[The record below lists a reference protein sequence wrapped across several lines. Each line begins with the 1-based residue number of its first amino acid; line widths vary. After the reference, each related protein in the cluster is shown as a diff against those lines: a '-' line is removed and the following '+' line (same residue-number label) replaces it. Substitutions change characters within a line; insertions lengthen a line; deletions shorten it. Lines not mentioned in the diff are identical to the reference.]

1 MNRDI
6 DKRNLSESDIRAKY
20 ITPAIVGSGWD
31 ELTQIRREFYL
42 TDGRVLVR
50 GRLHSRGNRKFAD
63 YVLYLTPNVPIAIV
77 EAKANHEPM
86 GIGMQQALDYAQML
100 DVPFAYS
107 SNGDGFIERDRTGT
121 GEIERELGLDAFPTP
136 DELRQRYYQW
146 KELSDRQAEIVTQ
159 NYYDDGSGKRPR
171 YYQHVAVNRVV
182 EAIAK
187 GQDRILLVM
196 ATGTGK
202 TYTAFQ
208 IIWRLWKSKTKR
220 RILFLA
226 DRNILVDQTKNNDF
240 KPFGNVM
247 TKISQRK
254 IDPSY
259 EIYLSLYQAV
269 SGKDDTKNIYK
280 QFSPDFFDLVVIDEC
295 HRGSAAEDSSWRE
308 ILTYFSSATHI
319 GLTATPKETEEV
331 SNIDYFGEPLYTY
344 SLKQGIDDGFLAPY
358 KVVRFDTDRDLD
370 GWQPDPGQVDK
381 YNQAIEARIYN
392 RSDINRSLILEGR
405 DVLVADLVTQYLK
418 ESGDRFQKTII
429 FCEDTDHAER
439 MRRALTVANADLCQE
454 NERYVVRITGDDK
467 VGKGELD
474 NFIMPDS
481 KYPVIAT
488 TSELMTTGVDAKT
501 CKLIVLDR
509 TIKSMTKFKQIVGRG
524 TRIDEDFNKTW
535 FTIFDFK
542 QVTKLF
548 ADPEFDGD
556 PVQIYEPKPPVDG
569 RHPKPVIPPNDDDPP
584 SDDDDPDRP
593 KRERY
598 TLTAEAVSVKLD
610 RQQVQYY
617 GKDGKLIT
625 TSYRDYTRQ
634 QVRADYESLDGFLR
648 KWNDAEKKEAIAT
661 ELLELGIP
669 LDELKR
675 EVGSDYDLFDLICHI
690 AFDRPPLTRRERADQ
705 VRKRDYFTK
714 YGDLARQVLEAL
726 LEKYADEGIETI
738 ESNNVLKIPPF
749 SEMGSMMELAR
760 SFGSPAEYRAAIQEL
775 KDSLYDAS

>member
-1 MNRDI
+1 MSRSFE
-6 DKRNLSESDIRAKY
+6 KQGLSEADIRAKY
-20 ITPAIVGSGWD
+20 ITPAILEQGWD
-31 ELTQIRREFYL
+31 ELTQIRREVYL

-50 GRLHSRGNRKFAD
+50 GRLHSRGDRKRAD
-63 YVLYLTPNVPIAIV
+63 YVLYWKPNIPIAVV
-77 EAKANHEPM
+77 EAKANSEPM
-86 GIGMQQALDYAQML
+86 GGGVQQALDYAQML

-107 SNGDGFIERDRTGT
+107 SNGDGFIERSRTGI
-121 GEIERELGLDAFPTP
+121 GPIEQELGLGEFPTP
-136 DELRQRYYQW
+136 DELWQRYRQW
-146 KELSDRQAEIVTQ
+146 KDLGERQAAIISQ
-159 NYYDDGSGKRPR
+159 DYYDDGRGKCPR
-171 YYQHVAVNRVV
+171 YYQQVAVNRVV

-187 GQDRILLVM
+187 GQDRLLLVM

-240 KPFGNVM
+240 KPFGDVM
-247 TKISQRK
+247 TKISKRR

-269 SGKDDTKNIYK
+269 SGREEASNIYK

-308 ILTYFSSATHI
+308 ILTYFSRATHI
-319 GLTATPKETEEV
+319 GLTATPRETKEV
-331 SNIDYFGEPLYTY
+331 SNIDYFGDPIYTY
-344 SLKQGIDDGFLAPY
+344 SLKQGIGDGFLAPY
-358 KVVRFDTDRDLD
+358 KVVRIDTDRDLE
-370 GWQPDPGQVDK
+370 GWQPEAGQVDK
-381 YNQAIEARIYN
+381 YQKVIEERIYN

-405 DVLVADLVTQYLK
+405 DVLVADLVTRFLK
-418 ESGDRFQKTII
+418 ESGDRFQKTIV

-488 TSELMTTGVDAKT
+488 TSELLTTGVDAKT

-509 TIKSMTKFKQIVGRG
+509 TLKSMTKFKQIVGRG
-524 TRIDEDFNKTW
+524 TRIDEDFDKAW

-548 ADPEFDGD
+548 ADLDFDGD
-556 PVQIYEPKPPVDG
+556 PVQVYEPKPPG
-569 RHPKPVIPPNDDDPP
+569 HG
-584 SDDDDPDRP
+584 DDPDPITPPDDERSP
-593 KRERY
+593 NNRLGRERY
-598 TLTAEAVSVKLD
+598 TLTADAVPVEVQ
-610 RQQVQYY
+610 REQVQRY

-648 KWNDAEKKEAIAT
+648 QWNGAEKKAAIAT
-661 ELLELGIP
+661 ELLERGIP
-669 LDELKR
+669 IDELES
-675 EVGSDYDLFDLICHI
+675 EVGSDYDLFDLICHV
-690 AFDRPPLTRRERADQ
+690 AFDQPPLTRRERANN

-714 YGDLARQVLEAL
+714 YGELARQVLEAL
-726 LEKYADEGIETI
+726 LDKYADEGIETI
-738 ESNNVLKIPPF
+738 ESKDMLKIPPF
-749 SEMGSMMELAR
+749 TEMGSFMELAR
-760 SFGSPAEYRAAIQEL
+760 SFGRPAQYRAAIREL
-775 KDSLYDAS
+775 TDFLYGAS

>member
-1 MNRDI
+1 MSRNF
-6 DKRNLSESDIRAKY
+6 DKRTLSEADIRAKY
-20 ITPAIVGSGWD
+20 ITPAIVDCGWD

-50 GRLHSRGNRKFAD
+50 GRLHSRGERKFAD

-77 EAKANHEPM
+77 EAKANSEPM
-86 GIGMQQALDYAQML
+86 GGGMQQALDYAQML

-107 SNGDGFIERDRTGT
+107 SNGDGFIERDRTGM
-121 GEIERELGLDAFPTP
+121 GAIERELRLDEFPTP
-136 DELRQRYYQW
+136 DELWQRYRQW
-146 KELSDRQAEIVTQ
+146 KDLSDRQAAIVAQ
-159 NYYDDGSGKRPR
+159 DYYDDGSGKRPR

-187 GQDRILLVM
+187 GQDRLLLVM

-247 TKISQRK
+247 TKISKRK

-259 EIYLSLYQAV
+259 EVYLSLYQAV
-269 SGKDDTKNIYK
+269 SGQDESKNIYK

-319 GLTATPKETEEV
+319 GLTATPKETEDV
-331 SNIDYFGEPLYTY
+331 SNIDYFGEPIYTY

-358 KVVRFDTDRDLD
+358 KVVRIDTDRDLG
-370 GWQPDPGQVDK
+370 GWQPEPGQVDK
-381 YNQAIEARIYN
+381 YNRAIEERIYN

-405 DVLVADLVTQYLK
+405 DVLVANLVTQFLQ
-418 ESGDRFQKTII
+418 ESGDRFQKTIV

-474 NFIMPDS
+474 HFIMPDS

-488 TSELMTTGVDAKT
+488 TSELLTTGVDAKT

-509 TIKSMTKFKQIVGRG
+509 TLKSMTKFKQIVGRG
-524 TRIDEDFNKTW
+524 TRIDEDFDKAW

-556 PVQIYEPKPPVDG
+556 PVQVYEPKPSGDGDDSDPV
-569 RHPKPVIPPNDDDPP
+569 VPP
-584 SDDDDPDRP
+584 DDDDDRP
-593 KRERY
+593 VNDDRPPRERY
-598 TLTAEAVSVKLD
+598 TLTADAVPVKMQ
-610 RQQVQYY
+610 RQQVQYR

-648 KWNDAEKKEAIAT
+648 KWNAADKKEAIAT
-661 ELLELGIP
+661 ELAERGILIEALEQ
-669 LDELKR
+669 
-675 EVGSDYDLFDLICHI
+675 EVGSDYDLFDLICHV
-690 AFDRPPLTRRERADQ
+690 AFDRPPLTRRERANQ
-705 VRKRDYFTK
+705 VRKRDYFAK

-726 LEKYADEGIETI
+726 LDKYADEGIETI
-738 ESNNVLKIPPF
+738 ESGDVLKIPPF
-749 SEMGSMMELAR
+749 SEMGSFMELAR
-760 SFGSPAEYRAAIQEL
+760 SFGSAAEYRAAIQEL
-775 KDSLYDAS
+775 TASLYDAS

>member
-1 MNRDI
+1 MGQDVNKRD
-6 DKRNLSESDIRAKY
+6 LTESDIRAKY
-20 ITPAIVGSGWD
+20 ITPAIVKCGGWD

-50 GRLHSRGNRKFAD
+50 GRLHSRGERKFAD
-63 YVLYLTPNVPIAIV
+63 YVLYLTPNLPIAIV
-77 EAKANHEPM
+77 EAKANHEPI
-86 GIGMQQALDYAQML
+86 GGGMQQALDYAQML

-121 GEIERELGLDAFPTP
+121 GPIERELKLEEFPTP
-136 DELRQRYYQW
+136 DELWQRYRQW
-146 KELSDRQAEIVTQ
+146 KALSDHQAAIVSQ
-159 NYYDDGSGKRPR
+159 PYYDDGSGKRPR

-187 GQDRILLVM
+187 GQDRLLLVM

-208 IIWRLWKSKTKR
+208 IIWRLWQSKTKR

-226 DRNILVDQTKNNDF
+226 DLNILVDQTKNNDF

-247 TKISQRK
+247 TKISKRK

-269 SGKDDTKNIYK
+269 SGNEESRNIYK

-319 GLTATPKETEEV
+319 GLTATPKETEDV
-331 SNIDYFGEPLYTY
+331 SNTHYFGEPIYTY
-344 SLKQGIDDGFLAPY
+344 SLKQGINDGFLAPY
-358 KVVRFDTDRDLD
+358 KVVRFDTDRDLN

-381 YNQAIEARIYN
+381 YNQAIKERIYN

-405 DVLVADLVTQYLK
+405 DVLVADLVTQFLK

-439 MRRALTVANADLCQE
+439 MRSALTVANADLCQE
-454 NERYVVRITGDDK
+454 NERYVVRITGDDT
-467 VGKGELD
+467 VGKAELD

-488 TSELMTTGVDAKT
+488 TSELLTTGVDAKT

-509 TIKSMTKFKQIVGRG
+509 TLKSMTKFKQIVGRG

-535 FTIFDFK
+535 FTICDFK

-548 ADPEFDGD
+548 ADPDFDGD
-556 PVQIYEPKPPVDG
+556 PVQVYEPKPSGDPIV
-569 RHPKPVIPPNDDDPP
+569 PPDDDDPP
-584 SDDDDPDRP
+584 PDDPPPVDRP
-593 KRERY
+593 QRERY

-625 TSYRDYTRQ
+625 ASYRDYTRQ

-648 KWNDAEKKEAIAT
+648 KWNDADQKQAIVT
-661 ELLELGIP
+661 ELLERGIP
-669 LDELKR
+669 LGELER
-675 EVGSDYDLFDLICHI
+675 EVGGDYDLFDLICHV
-690 AFDRPPLTRRERADQ
+690 AFDRPPLTRRERANQ

-714 YGDLARQVLEAL
+714 YGELARQVLDAL
-726 LEKYADEGIETI
+726 LDKYADEGIETI
-738 ESNNVLKIPPF
+738 ESKEVLKIPPF
-749 SEMGSMMELAR
+749 TEMGSMMELAR
-760 SFGSPAEYRAAIQEL
+760 SFGSPAQYQAAIREL
-775 KDSLYDAS
+775 TNSLYDAS

>member
-1 MNRDI
+1 MSGNTE
-6 DKRNLSESDIRAKY
+6 KQNLSEADIRAKY
-20 ITPAIVGSGWD
+20 ITPAILNRGWD
-31 ELTQIRREFYL
+31 ELTQIRREVYL

-50 GRLHSRGNRKFAD
+50 GRLHSRGDKKRAD
-63 YVLYLTPNVPIAIV
+63 YVLYWRPNIPIAIV
-77 EAKANHEPM
+77 EAKTNKEPM
-86 GIGMQQALDYAQML
+86 GGGIQQALDYAQML
-100 DVPFAYS
+100 DVPFVYS
-107 SNGDGFIERDRTGT
+107 SNGDGFVERDRTGI
-121 GEIERELGLDAFPTP
+121 GVIERDFGLGEFPTP
-136 DELRQRYYQW
+136 DELWQRYCQW
-146 KELSDRQAEIVTQ
+146 KQLGEQQAAIASQ
-159 NYYDDGSGKRPR
+159 DYYDDGSGKRPR
-171 YYQHVAVNRVV
+171 YYQQVAVNRVV

-187 GQDRILLVM
+187 GQDRLLLVM

-240 KPFGNVM
+240 KPFGDVM
-247 TKISQRK
+247 TKISNRK

-269 SGKDDTKNIYK
+269 SGRDEANNIYK
-280 QFSPDFFDLVVIDEC
+280 QFSPDFFDLVIIDEC

-319 GLTATPKETEEV
+319 GLTATPKETKEV
-331 SNIDYFGEPLYTY
+331 SNIDYFGEPIYTY

-358 KVVRFDTDRDLD
+358 KVVRIDTNRDLD
-370 GWQPDPGQVDK
+370 GWQPEVGQVDK
-381 YNQAIEARIYN
+381 YQKAIEERIYN
-392 RSDINRSLILEGR
+392 RSDINRSLILEDR
-405 DVLVADLVTQYLK
+405 DVLVADLVTRYLQ
-418 ESGDRFQKTII
+418 ESGDRFQKTIV

-439 MRRALTVANADLCQE
+439 MRQALTVANADLCQE

-488 TSELMTTGVDAKT
+488 TSELLTTGVDAKT

-509 TIKSMTKFKQIVGRG
+509 TLQSMTKFKQIVGRG
-524 TRIDEDFNKTW
+524 TRIDEDFDKAW

-556 PVQIYEPKPPVDG
+556 PVQVYEPRPPGDDED
-569 RHPKPVIPPNDDDPP
+569 PDPVVPP
-584 SDDDDPDRP
+584 DDDDDLSLDDRP

-598 TLTAEAVSVKLD
+598 TLTAEAVPVEIQHK
-610 RQQVQYY
+610 QVQYY

-661 ELLELGIP
+661 ELLERGIP
-669 LDELKR
+669 LDELER
-675 EVGSDYDLFDLICHI
+675 EVGGDYDLFDLICHV
-690 AFDRPPLTRRERADQ
+690 AFDQPPLTRRERVNS
-705 VRKRDYFTK
+705 VRKRNYFAK
-714 YGDLARQVLEAL
+714 YGELARQVLEAL
-726 LEKYADEGIETI
+726 LDKYADEGIETI
-738 ESNNVLKIPPF
+738 ESKDVLKIPPF
-749 SEMGSMMELAR
+749 TEMGSFMELAR
-760 SFGSPAEYRAAIQEL
+760 SFGSPAQYRAAIREL
-775 KDSLYDAS
+775 MDSLYEAS